1 MSRIGTL
8 AVMATLAWPLAAQE
22 QYSFCSTREAIV
34 EQTSTILDT
43 SCTPQDEISLS
54 MKCYLSMIEIIII
67 LDSCWEIWGTYLQQL
82 QDYVHSQSELVNN

>member
-1 MSRIGTL
+1 MSRIGML

-54 MKCYLSMIEIIII
+54 MKC
-67 LDSCWEIWGTYLQQL
+67 
-82 QDYVHSQSELVNN
+82 